1 MLDNF
6 LWQLQVQWVPGLF
19 TIYSYLLIIYILMSW
34 IPNLRESQVGVLL
47 GKVTEPYLSIF
58 RRFIPPI
65 GGMLDISPIVAF
77 FVLRFVAGGASY
89 LIELLRL
96 AIS

>member
-1 MLDNF
+1 MEF
-6 LWQLQVQWVPGLF
+6 LALLHNVIVPWAF
-19 TIYSYLLIIYILMSW
+19 QIYSWILIIYILMSW
-34 IPNLRESQVGVLL
+34 VPNVRESQVGVIL
-47 GKVTEPYLSIF
+47 GKIAEPYLSIF

-77 FVLRFVAGGASY
+77 FVLQFVQRGVLY
-89 LIELLRL
+89 LIELLAS